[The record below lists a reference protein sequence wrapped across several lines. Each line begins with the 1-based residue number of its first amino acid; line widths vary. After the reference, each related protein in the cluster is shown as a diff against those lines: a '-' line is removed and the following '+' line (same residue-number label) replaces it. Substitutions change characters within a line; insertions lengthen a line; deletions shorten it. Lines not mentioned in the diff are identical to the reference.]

1 MKLSV
6 VFRFRPGTLTLT
18 PNQANKKKK
27 TLRDLKRSVEVV
39 RAKMLTVSFNLTVK
53 DLTTLCRWK
62 KTKEDGKMPTKRSD
76 LEALWRKI
84 ENRSSPHVSPENS
97 DAEEDDHDAMDID
110 AILSEDELE
119 DEVVVPPSD
128 VGWIFED
135 GEEGDVDDWEHSF
148 DGEDDDDDDQHN
160 NQGVVGV

>member
-97 DAEEDDHDAMDID
+97 DAEEDIN

-148 DGEDDDDDDQHN
+148 D
-160 NQGVVGV
+160 VRRRRR

>member
-1 MKLSV
+1 
-6 VFRFRPGTLTLT
+6 
-18 PNQANKKKK
+18 
-27 TLRDLKRSVEVV
+27 
-39 RAKMLTVSFNLTVK
+39 
-53 DLTTLCRWK
+53 
-62 KTKEDGKMPTKRSD
+62 MPTKRSD

-84 ENRSSPHVSPENS
+84 ENRSSPHVSPENT

-110 AILSEDELE
+110 ALLSEDELE

-148 DGEDDDDDDQHN
+148 DGEDDDDDDDQHN